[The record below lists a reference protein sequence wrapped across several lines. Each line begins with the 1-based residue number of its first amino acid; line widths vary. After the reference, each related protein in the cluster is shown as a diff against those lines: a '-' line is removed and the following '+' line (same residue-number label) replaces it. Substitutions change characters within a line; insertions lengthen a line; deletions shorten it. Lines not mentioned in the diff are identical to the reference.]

1 MFTFSEVLYFIWL
14 NFVIQQIHVV
24 CSIRGINLII
34 LKLKTLAWKVVGN
47 SEDYYLDIADWIDM

>member
-1 MFTFSEVLYFIWL
+1 MFTFSEVLYFIRL

-34 LKLKTLAWKVVGN
+34 LKLNRLAWKAVGN
-47 SEDYYLDIADWIDM
+47 SEDYLDIADWIGM